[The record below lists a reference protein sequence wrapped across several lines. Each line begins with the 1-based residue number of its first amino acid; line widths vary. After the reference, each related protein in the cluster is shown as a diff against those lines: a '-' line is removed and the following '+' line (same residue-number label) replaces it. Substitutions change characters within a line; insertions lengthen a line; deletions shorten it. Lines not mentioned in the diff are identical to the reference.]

1 VQDPSLANLLAR
13 NRAWAKSMTDRDPE
27 FFSRL
32 VAQQTPEYLWIGC
45 SDARVPANELMGM
58 APGELFVH
66 RNIANLVHNIDINL
80 MSVLEFAVDVLKVR
94 HIIVCGHYGCGG
106 VRAAM
111 DRQEFG
117 LIDNW
122 LRKIKDVYSANKDA
136 VDAETDPEKR
146 LNLLCEVNVRQ
157 QVLNVCQTSI
167 VRDAWQRG
175 QDLTVHS
182 WIYGLHDGIIRDLGM
197 AVGSWKEVEP
207 AHQKAIANLGKP
219 AKKTVAKA
227 KQPLLLPLK
236 TQRKRLN

>member
-1 VQDPSLANLLAR
+1 MEDVSLASLFER
-13 NRAWAKSMTDRDPE
+13 NRKWAKSMTDRDPE

-80 MSVLEFAVDVLKVR
+80 MSVLEFGVNVLKVK

-122 LRKIKDVYSANKDA
+122 LRKIKDVYAVNKEALDR
-136 VDAETDPEKR
+136 ETDPERR
-146 LNLLCEVNVRQ
+146 LNMLCEINVRQ
-157 QVLNVCQTSI
+157 QVLNICHTSI
-167 VRDAWQRG
+167 VQNAWRNG
-175 QDLTVHS
+175 QELAVHG
-182 WIYGLHDGIIRDLGM
+182 WIYSIGDGLLKDLGFTIDGVH
-197 AVGSWKEVEP
+197 ALEPIYHLPGLGTEV
-207 AHQKAIANLGKP
+207 AF
-219 AKKTVAKA
+219 
-227 KQPLLLPLK
+227 
-236 TQRKRLN
+236 